1 MAKRKKKKL
10 IKLLPII
17 IIIGVICGVGLC
29 LYCVSPISMESD
41 KVLFRV
47 EKGSSTINIVNELK
61 KDNLIR
67 SRKFTILFLKINKIE
82 GIKAGNF
89 ELNRNMSLRKIFS
102 ILTDSSK
109 IKEDTISL
117 TFHEGK
123 NMRGIA
129 KIITDNT
136 SITENDIYN
145 TLSDKEYLKSLMDDY
160 WFLTD
165 DILNPNIYYP
175 LEGYL
180 APDTYEFN
188 KDVTVKQIFK
198 KMLDQE
204 ELVLDKYKTS
214 VDGSSISIHKVM
226 TLASIAELEGKTL
239 EDRKNIVGVFY
250 NRINNHLP
258 LGSDV
263 TTYYASKIDMGER
276 DLYQAEIDNVNSYNT
291 RPMASAGKLPVG
303 PICNPSD
310 EAINAAINYTKNNY
324 FYFVADKNGKVYFS
338 KTDAEHTSTVQ
349 KLKNQGLWYNY

>member
-1 MAKRKKKKL
+1 
-10 IKLLPII
+10 
-17 IIIGVICGVGLC
+17 
-29 LYCVSPISMESD
+29 
-41 KVLFRV
+41 
-47 EKGSSTINIVNELK
+47 
-61 KDNLIR
+61 
-67 SRKFTILFLKINKIE
+67 
-82 GIKAGNF
+82 
-89 ELNRNMSLRKIFS
+89 
-102 ILTDSSK
+102 
-109 IKEDTISL
+109 
-117 TFHEGK
+117 
-123 NMRGIA
+123 
-129 KIITDNT
+129 
-136 SITENDIYN
+136 
-145 TLSDKEYLKSLMDDY
+145 
-160 WFLTD
+160 
-165 DILNPNIYYP
+165 
-175 LEGYL
+175 
-180 APDTYEFN
+180 
-188 KDVTVKQIFK
+188 
-198 KMLDQE
+198 MLDQE